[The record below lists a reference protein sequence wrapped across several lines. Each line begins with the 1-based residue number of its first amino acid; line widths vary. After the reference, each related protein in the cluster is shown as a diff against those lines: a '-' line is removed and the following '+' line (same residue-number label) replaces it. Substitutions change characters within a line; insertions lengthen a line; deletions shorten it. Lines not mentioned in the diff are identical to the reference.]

1 MPTIQQV
8 TNKATKSHVDAFDG
22 LLRELK
28 NSNRNLH
35 FIIFLRIL
43 VIEEN
48 HVRKIIDLNQS
59 IKTHIIAIRSVRTIK
74 ISIEV

>member
-8 TNKATKSHVDAFDG
+8 TNKATKSHVDAFDD

-28 NSNRNLH
+28 NLNRNLDL
-35 FIIFLRIL
+35 IIYLNSTDR
-43 VIEEN
+43 
-48 HVRKIIDLNQS
+48 RKPYRKKIIDLNQS
-59 IKTHIIAIRSVRTIK
+59 IKAHIIAIRSVRTIK